1 MKDRIESST
10 VSIVEVRAR
19 SDLRTFIR
27 LPYQLHRSHA
37 FWVPPLLADER
48 ALFVRRKNPALGYCD
63 LTLGLAYRGAN
74 VCGRIAGIVN
84 HRYNQHRHERTARFA
99 WLECQ
104 NDRSVAEAL
113 LAYVTDWA
121 KKQGMTKIVGPM
133 GFTDQDPEGLLV
145 EGFEHEP
152 TIGTYANYPYMVQ
165 LVESCGFTKEVD
177 YVVYKVPLSRH
188 LLEKYQKIS
197 SRILSRGECQLA
209 EFKSRR
215 QLRAH
220 AVPIVAMMNESFEEL
235 YGYVPLDAK
244 EIDTLARR
252 FMPLLDPRFVVVAK
266 RRGRDAG
273 FLVAM
278 PNLDEGFRRARGRL
292 WPFGFVHILR
302 AGRRTRQLDLL
313 VGGVVRAGDRGH
325 GLDVVGMAAMLRSA
339 IAGGFEIMDSH
350 LELETNT
357 PVRAEMERMGGQVC
371 KRYRIYR
378 KDLGVMDEQAK

>member
-1 MKDRIESST
+1 
-10 VSIVEVRAR
+10 
-19 SDLRTFIR
+19 
-27 LPYQLHRSHA
+27 
-37 FWVPPLLADER
+37 
-48 ALFVRRKNPALGYCD
+48 
-63 LTLGLAYRGAN
+63 
-74 VCGRIAGIVN
+74 
-84 HRYNQHRHERTARFA
+84 
-99 WLECQ
+99 
-104 NDRSVAEAL
+104 
-113 LAYVTDWA
+113 
-121 KKQGMTKIVGPM
+121 MTKIVGPM
-133 GFTDQDPEGLLV
+133 GFTDQDPEGLLI

-177 YVVYKVPLSRH
+177 YVVYKVPLSRP
-188 LLEKYQKIS
+188 LLEKYRKIA
-197 SRILSRGECQLA
+197 SRILSRGECQIV

-220 AVPIVAMMNESFEEL
+220 AVPIIAMMNESFEEL
-235 YGYVPLDAK
+235 YGYVPLDAT

-252 FMPLLDPRFVVVAK
+252 FMPLLDPRFVVVAQ

-278 PNLDEGFRRARGRL
+278 PNLDEGLRRARGRL

-357 PVRAEMERMGGQVC
+357 RVRAEMERMGGQVC

-378 KDLGVMDEQAK
+378 KDLGVMDTAPAGSGDGGALPPRG